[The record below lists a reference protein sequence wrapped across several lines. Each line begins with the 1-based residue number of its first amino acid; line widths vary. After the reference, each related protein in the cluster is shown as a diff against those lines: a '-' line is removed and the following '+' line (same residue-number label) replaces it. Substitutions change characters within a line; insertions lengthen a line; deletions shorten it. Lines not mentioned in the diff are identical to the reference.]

1 MALKE
6 DMDIIKNLSSN
17 DHYPILGVDLDGTIT
32 DGLLVFKI
40 MMDTWPGK
48 VIVITYREDAEKAK
62 AYLDDNY
69 IKYDKLI
76 LAKDMDKSEIIKNE
90 GVDLY
95 IDDQDEMIQNI
106 PEDVTVLKMRNG
118 GNFDYDDKKWLY
130 SKKTGKEI

>member
-6 DMDIIKNLSSN
+6 DMDIIKSLSSN

-130 SKKTGKEI
+130 SKKTGKVI